1 MKILSDFK
9 DFYDYLQ
16 DYYGIDNQLVFHR
29 KRQSLLLNSKQE
41 LIEDK
46 ISSFEIVQYAYKTF
60 IDKKNFEHQYDYSGT
75 LKEVTKKKRVLFFC
89 GKIYEI
95 SSFIDGKNEKIVIE
109 ESFNLSKYDKILK
122 QLEEKQIVSAVIYA
136 KKINFETRDSFDLIQ
151 INPILS
157 NLGFNLFLSE
167 QDTYQNIEMYLRKLK
182 NTEKTI
188 SIDNKNKI
196 IQAGF
201 DLKTSFR
208 KPKIK
213 NKKH

>member
-16 DYYGIDNQLVFHR
+16 NYYGVDNNIVFNR
-29 KRQSLLLNSKQE
+29 KRQYLLVNSKQE
-41 LIEDK
+41 LIEDNLPP
-46 ISSFEIVQYAYKTF
+46 SFEIIQYAYKTF
-60 IDKKNFEHQYDYSGT
+60 IDKNNIEYKYNYSGV

-89 GKIYEI
+89 GKLYEI
-95 SSFIDGKNEKIVIE
+95 SHLIDGKNEKTIIE
-109 ESFNLSKYDKILK
+109 ESFDFRKYDKIIK

-136 KKINFETRDSFDLIQ
+136 KKINFETGNSFDLIQ

-157 NLGFNLFLSE
+157 NLGFQLFLSA
-167 QDTYQNIEMYLRKLK
+167 QDTYQNIEMYLRNFK

-188 SIDNKNKI
+188 VIDNKNKI
-196 IQAGF
+196 LQAGF

-208 KPKIK
+208 KSKS
-213 NKKH
+213 KKH